1 MEGWDA
7 GDNAEAIA
15 NTPAMQI
22 FQKKGIEVLAS
33 DLVSLRAVFRY
44 RHQIVPFLATC
55 SRRDLENPN
64 RKKHKRETF
73 FGASMSFAEVVLE
86 SAIISG
92 SQLEFRKLLAL
103 DFCWQNSI

>member
-22 FQKKGIEVLAS
+22 FQKKGIEVLSS

-55 SRRDLENPN
+55 SRGDLENSN
-64 RKKHKRETF
+64 RKNFPSKETQTRDILWSFDELRRGDFGKRNY
-73 FGASMSFAEVVLE
+73 
-86 SAIISG
+86 I
-92 SQLEFRKLLAL
+92 RK
-103 DFCWQNSI
+103 SVGI